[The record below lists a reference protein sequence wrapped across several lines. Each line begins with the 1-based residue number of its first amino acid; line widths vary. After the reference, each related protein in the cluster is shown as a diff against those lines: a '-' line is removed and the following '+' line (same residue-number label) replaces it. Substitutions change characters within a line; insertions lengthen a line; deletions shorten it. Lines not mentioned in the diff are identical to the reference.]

1 MDNNKLLNTNPKFLI
16 AAGLAVV
23 FIFFGGLAVWSL
35 FFPFEGAV
43 IASGTVKVDGK
54 KKVVQHLEGGII
66 DSIYVKEG
74 DFVKKGELL
83 IKLKSSQVTSN
94 VEMLQGRLWTKL
106 GQLGRLN
113 AELSMKDVIEWPE
126 LLLENKDKKEVQE
139 ILEKETEIFKSR
151 RSALSG
157 EIALYN
163 SQIIQLENRIEGV
176 NEELLAH
183 NETIDNFNEELDAK
197 KELLKDN
204 YVGKVQILELERR
217 LSEYKGKR
225 GRLKQDIAELHQKIE
240 EFKLRIENLKNNYR
254 EEAVGRMSEVK
265 DVIFEVNEQIK
276 PYLDARERLEVRAP
290 LSGQVINLMVNTEES
305 GVIRPGMPLLEIIP
319 ENTPLVIYGK
329 VNPKDITVVKKDQ
342 KTKVQLVA
350 FKRDEL
356 PPLPAKVSY
365 VSADL
370 KADET
375 PRGSIPYYEVHV
387 KIDPKVLEE
396 SSAYLSPGMPVVC
409 YITTDKRNIM
419 SYILDPLLR
428 NVDMAMRE

>member
-23 FIFFGGLAVWSL
+23 FVFFGGLALWSL

-66 DSIYVKEG
+66 DSIYVKDG
-74 DFVKKGELL
+74 DFVKKGDLL

-94 VEMLQGRLWTKL
+94 VEMLQGRLWAKL

-113 AELSMKDVIEWPE
+113 AEFSMKDVIKWPD

-151 RSALSG
+151 KSALSG
-157 EIALYN
+157 EIALYH

-176 NEELLAH
+176 NEELFAH

-254 EEAVGRMSEVK
+254 EEAVGLMSEVK
-265 DVIFEVNEQIK
+265 DVIFEITEQIK
-276 PYLDARERLEVRAP
+276 PYIDARERLEVRAP

-305 GVIRPGMPLLEIIP
+305 GVIRPGMPVLEIIP

-329 VNPKDITVVKKDQ
+329 VNPQDITVVKKDQ

-370 KADET
+370 KTDET
-375 PRGSIPYYEVHV
+375 PRGNIPYYEVHV

-396 SSAYLSPGMPVVC
+396 NSAYLSPGMPVVC